1 MKSHRWNPQKAIEI
15 AENASR
21 GFVTFEQC
29 VIAIQEGRVLDII
42 VNPNRPNQKV
52 YVLEINRYVY
62 AVPFVETDDYV
73 FLKTIY
79 PSRKLLKRYFR

>member
-1 MKSHRWNPQKAIEI
+1 MKTHRWNPQKAIEI

-52 YVLEINRYVY
+52 YVLEINSYVY

-79 PSRKLLKRYFR
+79 PSRKLLKHYFR